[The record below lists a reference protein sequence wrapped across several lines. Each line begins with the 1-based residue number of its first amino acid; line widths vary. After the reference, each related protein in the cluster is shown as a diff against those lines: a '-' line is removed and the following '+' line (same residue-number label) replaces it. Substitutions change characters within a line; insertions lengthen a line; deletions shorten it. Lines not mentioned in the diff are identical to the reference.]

1 MKTITDPLCWAF
13 VWQKTRLGWKK
24 GLEKA
29 WKSLGALL
37 AGPSSPRVWSLSSGH
52 PSGAILAS
60 GFLGKAFS
68 LGWGLVGQRLQR
80 HLGQPASRAAPFL
93 ALSRGGG
100 LRKGRHPGHLAYFL
114 GFQKEAPD
122 CCHFPWHCFSF
133 RSSSA
138 THSSQRSAGDIQ
150 QQSLYPIP
158 ISCFWLSRQFCP
170 CTSRGPEHP
179 WPMAP
184 SLPAC
189 QRSCCILGQ

>member
-1 MKTITDPLCWAF
+1 MEGTQQPQSLVPFLRSSLWGHPCLW
-13 VWQKTRLGWKK
+13 VPGK
-24 GLEKA
+24 GL
-29 WKSLGALL
+29 LPG
-37 AGPSSPRVWSLSSGH
+37 
-52 PSGAILAS
+52 
-60 GFLGKAFS
+60 
-68 LGWGLVGQRLQR
+68 QR
-80 HLGQPASRAAPFL
+80 HLGQPAIRAAPFL

-122 CCHFPWHCFSF
+122 GCHFPWHCFSF

-150 QQSLYPIP
+150 QQSLHPIP

-179 WPMAP
+179 WPVAP

-189 QRSCCILGQ
+189 LRKKLLYLRAVRPPAESWFLKIWPSFGAFGSHSEWMTRRFSFPRASHIK